1 MKVTL
6 DRVMAVRSGAEL
18 LLTFTYHAPTPRTH
32 TYRVSAEA
40 YQTAGAPSEGETYDA
55 SEVMPL
61 TEEEDARE
69 AYKRAAKILASGD
82 NTRMQLS
89 RKLCERGFPA
99 ACAKQAVARL
109 AEEGYIREDELL
121 LRQLEIYA
129 KRLWGP
135 RKFMPSL
142 LEKGFSHTDIQDALR
157 VAKDTGVYDAERIKE
172 TLLASLPSADVSA
185 RRAWLYKHGF

>member
-6 DRVMAVRSGAEL
+6 DRMLSVRGGAEL
-18 LLTFTYHAPTPRTH
+18 LLTLTYHAPSPRTH
-32 TYRVSAEA
+32 TYRVSAEE
-40 YQTAGAPSEGETYDA
+40 YQRAGTLSEGETYDA
-55 SEVMPL
+55 SELAPL
-61 TEEEDARE
+61 TEREDVRE
-69 AYKRAAKILASGD
+69 AYKRATKILASGD
-82 NTRMQLS
+82 NTRIQLS

-121 LRQLEIYA
+121 LRQLAIYE

-142 LEKGFSHTDIQDALR
+142 LEKGFSRGDIEDALR
-157 VAKDTGVYDAERIKE
+157 IAKETGVYDAERIKE
-172 TLLASLPSADVSA
+172 ALLASLPSDDVSA